1 MKMKVELGTPVILGN
16 MLLVPI
22 MGENIIE
29 AIPLDEG
36 YERGVEVLET
46 DVIDRVVLNNPT
58 EDHIFVM
65 DGEEFLGARQDRVAV
80 ASALIESECS
90 VEYPVV
96 CIERKRWEEGEK
108 RFKLGFSAFPR
119 LRETLTFE
127 RKDKFNVNQEKV
139 WYQVESK
146 LTSLSVKSQTLSMH
160 DSFEER
166 HEDIEGYLSW
176 EPDDETV
183 GVMAFSNRGFLCCD
197 IFGSQKIFK
206 KLKNKLLSGYALD
219 ALEDRFKGKSFNI
232 ETIRP
237 DLILA
242 DIKNCEKEREMKSI
256 GIGTEDIVRGE
267 RVKGKILHNRE
278 ELIHASF
285 FPSVK

>member
-1 MKMKVELGTPVILGN
+1 
-16 MLLVPI
+16 
-22 MGENIIE
+22 
-29 AIPLDEG
+29 
-36 YERGVEVLET
+36 
-46 DVIDRVVLNNPT
+46 
-58 EDHIFVM
+58 
-65 DGEEFLGARQDRVAV
+65 
-80 ASALIESECS
+80 
-90 VEYPVV
+90 
-96 CIERKRWEEGEK
+96 
-108 RFKLGFSAFPR
+108 
-119 LRETLTFE
+119 
-127 RKDKFNVNQEKV
+127 
-139 WYQVESK
+139 
-146 LTSLSVKSQTLSMH
+146 
-160 DSFEER
+160 
-166 HEDIEGYLSW
+166 
-176 EPDDETV
+176 
-183 GVMAFSNRGFLCCD
+183 MAFSNRGFLCCD